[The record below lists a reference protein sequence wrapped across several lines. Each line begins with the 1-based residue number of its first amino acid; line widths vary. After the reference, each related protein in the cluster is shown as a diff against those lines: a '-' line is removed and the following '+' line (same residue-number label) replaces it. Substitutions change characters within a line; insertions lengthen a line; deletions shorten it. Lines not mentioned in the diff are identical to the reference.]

1 MLSEEQL
8 SLIILTSLYR
18 VASLIKKNKVTMETQ
33 KHLSV
38 FSSLCLFLTLL
49 NLMNGSSHVEKKFSE
64 RPFLLCKRYI

>member
-8 SLIILTSLYR
+8 LSLILTSFYR

-49 NLMNGSSHVEKKFSE
+49 NLMNGSSHVEKKVF
-64 RPFLLCKRYI
+64 